1 MSSQMQ
7 TVLWIAGMG
16 GLLLFAAIAGLV
28 GLMYLLTSPLL
39 SFRRTRS
46 TDAHLHPMNRPWRLR
61 TPKSR
66 SGADARPPWSV
77 AVACAE
83 ADRSPIFSADDS
95 ASWRLLHRSSR
106 LRQRVV
112 KRGMEP

>member
-1 MSSQMQ
+1 MASPLQ
-7 TVLWIAGMG
+7 TVMGIAGVG

-39 SFRRTRS
+39 TVRRTRTATRVS
-46 TDAHLHPMNRPWRLR
+46 TDESPVAAEDTDEPQRRRRAAALV
-61 TPKSR
+61 
-66 SGADARPPWSV
+66 V

-83 ADRSPIFSADDS
+83 ADRSPVFSADDS
-95 ASWRLLHRSSR
+95 PSWRLLHRSSR

-112 KRGMEP
+112 KRGMAS

>member
-1 MSSQMQ
+1 MTSQMQ
-7 TVLWIAGMG
+7 TVLWIAGEG

-39 SFRRTRS
+39 SFRRSRS
-46 TDAHLHPMNRPWRLR
+46 TTRVSTDESSVEAEDTEEPQRRKRAAALV
-61 TPKSR
+61 
-66 SGADARPPWSV
+66 V

-83 ADRSPIFSADDS
+83 ADRSPVFSSDDS
-95 ASWRLLHRSSR
+95 PSWRLLHRSSR

-112 KRGMEP
+112 KRGMES